1 MKQLTFWH
9 LLPEIKV
16 RNSARKRTGLD
27 VTVPV
32 KIPIHRTKANHE
44 TLLERDLYVKDW
56 WGWFKKAGRSE
67 RKLSNASEM
76 NPL

>member
-32 KIPIHRTKANHE
+32 KIPIHLPKANQE
-44 TLLERDLYVKDW
+44 VLLERDLYQRDW
-56 WGWFKKAGRSE
+56 ARWAKKAGRSE
-67 RKLSNASEM
+67 TKLANVSEM